1 MVVRKLRNSK
11 GASAVEFTFVVLI
24 FLIFVF
30 GIIDFGWFFFV
41 KHTIKLANH
50 EGAVVGT
57 VSGNDDRVR
66 QVIRDYAS
74 IAVDPN
80 DLSITVSTYST
91 NSTDTADI
99 REVTTQHTHN
109 FFFPMIA
116 AFFPDGADG
125 NTIVEARHTYKLE
138 PPSLYYSTE

>member
-11 GASAVEFTFVVLI
+11 GASAVEFSLVALI
-24 FLIFVF
+24 FFIFIF
-30 GIIDFGWFFFV
+30 GIIDFGWYFFV

-50 EGAVVGT
+50 EGGVVGA
-57 VSGNDDRVR
+57 VSSNDTSVR

-99 REVTTQHTHN
+99 REVTTQYTHK

-116 AFFPDGADG
+116 AFFPDGANG
-125 NTIVEARHTYKLE
+125 NTIIKVRHTYKLE
-138 PPSLYYSTE
+138 SPSLYSTE

>member
-1 MVVRKLRNSK
+1 MVARKHRNSK
-11 GASAVEFTFVVLI
+11 GASAVEFTLVMLTF
-24 FLIFVF
+24 FIFVF

-50 EGAVVGT
+50 EGAVVGA
-57 VSGNDDRVR
+57 VSGSDDRVK

-80 DLSITVSTYST
+80 DLLITISTYST

-99 REVTTQHTHN
+99 REVTTQYIHH

-116 AFFPDGADG
+116 DFFPKNDDN
-125 NTIVEARHTYKLE
+125 NTIIETRQTYKLE